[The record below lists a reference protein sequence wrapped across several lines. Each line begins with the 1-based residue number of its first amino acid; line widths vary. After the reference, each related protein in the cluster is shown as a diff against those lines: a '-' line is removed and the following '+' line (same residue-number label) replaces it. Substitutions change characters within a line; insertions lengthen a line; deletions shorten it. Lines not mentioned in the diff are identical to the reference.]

1 MFCSTCGQEQVSAS
15 VRFCPRCGS
24 ELNPGGEGLA
34 KQLIKMALTLV
45 LISCAIMGWGSF
57 TAGPGYLQVRLL
69 ITLIAAIA
77 FYLLFSQDLKHIFAK
92 LFSQPGDQQKG
103 ITPADQEFALPP
115 AQSIALPS
123 LASRRVNTADMVPP
137 PSITERTTNLLEK
150 NKD

>member
-24 ELNPGGEGLA
+24 ELNPREEGLA
-34 KQLIKMALTLV
+34 KQLVKMALTLV

-57 TAGPGYLQVRLL
+57 TAGPGYVQVRLL

-77 FYLLFSQDLKHIFAK
+77 FYLLFAQDLKHILAK
-92 LFSQPGDQQKG
+92 LFSQDVDQQKR
-103 ITPADQEFALPP
+103 IPADRELALPA
-115 AQSIALPS
+115 AQSDAMPS
-123 LASRRVNTADMVPP
+123 LGSRRVNTAEMVPP

-150 NKD
+150 NKG